1 MLYVDVPSLAD
12 MRTLIGI
19 RADAAISLYLPTTP
33 HSQHTGA
40 SRILLGNLL
49 KDALAQLDAKGFDKR
64 RRAALEEH
72 VQALREDDDF
82 WQMQA
87 HSLAILATPDSVRSF
102 RMATSVHELAAVS
115 DRYHLTPLL
124 RAIGFSQHAHV
135 LALSEN
141 AVRLIEIFAD
151 APPVT
156 IKVPDLPA
164 SAAAAA
170 GKASINNLT
179 QNTRIANS
187 EGQTFLLRAFARKVD
202 AALRPVLS
210 NRDTPLILAATEPL
224 ASIFRGLA
232 SSPALIAEGVSASPD
247 RMTDAELAEAS
258 RPILDAHYAADIAAA
273 IDLHARR
280 AAEGR
285 ATTDLAHAA
294 RAASQG
300 AIELL
305 LVDIQANQPGTM
317 DDDGNITSAD
327 APGADSYDIIDE
339 LAGRALTTGARVMGV
354 RSTDL
359 PEGAAIAAV
368 LRYKL

>member
-1 MLYVDVPSLAD
+1 MLHVDVPSLAEL
-12 MRTLIGI
+12 RALIGV
-19 RADAAISLYLPTTP
+19 RADAAVSLYLPTTP
-33 HSQHTGA
+33 HSQHTDA
-40 SRILLGNLL
+40 SRIELGNLL
-49 KDALAQLDAKGFDKR
+49 KSALAQLDAQGFDKR
-64 RRAALEEH
+64 RRAHVEEA

-87 HSLAILATPDSVRSF
+87 HSLAVLVTPDALRTY
-102 RMATSVHELAAVS
+102 RLATSVKPLAAVS

-141 AVRLIEIFAD
+141 AVRLVEVFAD
-151 APPVT
+151 APPVV

-170 GKASINNLT
+170 GKASINNLG

-187 EGQTFLLRAFARKVD
+187 EGQTFLLRSFARKVD

-210 NRDTPLILAATEPL
+210 GRDTPLILAAAEPV
-224 ASIFRGLA
+224 AAIFRGLA
-232 SSPALIAEGVSASPD
+232 TTPGLIAEGITTSPD
-247 RMTDAELAEAS
+247 RLTDAELAEAS

-273 IDLHARR
+273 LDLHARR
-280 AAEGR
+280 GNEGR
-285 ATTDLAHAA
+285 ATTDLAQAA

-305 LVDIQANQPGTM
+305 LVDIEASQPGTM
-317 DDDGNITSAD
+317 TAEGALSLAA
-327 APGADSYDIIDE
+327 APGADSYDLLDE
-339 LAGRALTTGARVMGV
+339 LAGRAILTGARVMGV

-359 PEGAAIAAV
+359 PDGAMLAAV
-368 LRYKL
+368 LRYPV

>member
-1 MLYVDVPSLAD
+1 MLHVDVPSLSEL
-12 MRTLIGI
+12 RTLIAV
-19 RADAAISLYLPTTP
+19 RADAAVSIYLPTTP
-33 HSQHTGA
+33 HGQHSDA

-49 KDALAQLDAKGFDKR
+49 KDALAQLDAEEFDKR
-64 RRAALEEH
+64 RRATLEEH

-87 HSLAILATPDSVRSF
+87 HSLAILATPDTVRTF
-102 RMATSVHELAAVS
+102 RLATSVHELAAVS

-124 RAIGFSQHAHV
+124 RAVAFSQHAYV

-151 APPVT
+151 APPVV
-156 IKVPDLPA
+156 IKVAGLPT

-179 QNTRIANS
+179 QNTRIANA

-210 NRDTPLILAATEPL
+210 GRDTPLILAAADPL
-224 ASIFRGLA
+224 AAIFRGLA
-232 SSPALIAEGVSASPD
+232 SAPGLIAEGISASPD
-247 RMTDAELAEAS
+247 RLTDAELAEVS

-273 IDLHARR
+273 LDLHAQR
-280 AAEGR
+280 AGEGR

-294 RAASQG
+294 RAAAQG

-305 LVDIQANQPGTM
+305 LVDIDANQPGTM
-317 DDDGNITSAD
+317 DDDGNITVAD
-327 APGADSYDIIDE
+327 AGAASYDLIDE
-339 LAGRALTTGARVMGV
+339 LAGRALATGARVMGV
-354 RSTDL
+354 RGTDL
-359 PEGAAIAAV
+359 PAGAALAAV